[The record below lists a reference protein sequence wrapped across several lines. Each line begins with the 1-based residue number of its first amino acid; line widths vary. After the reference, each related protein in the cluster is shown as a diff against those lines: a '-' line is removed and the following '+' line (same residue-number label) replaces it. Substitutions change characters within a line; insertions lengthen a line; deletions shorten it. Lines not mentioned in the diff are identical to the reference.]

1 MGVQAYSRGERRLHS
16 NYPSKRSEHREPA
29 ATVHPF
35 MGDFLIAGHGESSA
49 FRVVNTRSTI
59 CPLLTV
65 QLCRTALGPTHDKN
79 LSRETHPPVCGI
91 LTKSFEHLAL
101 RFIRLLLGKHGDL
114 FPKLLRPL
122 VSQCPKV
129 FH

>member
-1 MGVQAYSRGERRLHS
+1 MCPLLPVYGFLGMSLDENRAFHLMGVQTYSRGERRLHS

-59 CPLLTV
+59 CPLQLANHPEQPPGCYIAVSATV
-65 QLCRTALGPTHDKN
+65 A
-79 LSRETHPPVCGI
+79 
-91 LTKSFEHLAL
+91 
-101 RFIRLLLGKHGDL
+101 
-114 FPKLLRPL
+114 
-122 VSQCPKV
+122 
-129 FH
+129 